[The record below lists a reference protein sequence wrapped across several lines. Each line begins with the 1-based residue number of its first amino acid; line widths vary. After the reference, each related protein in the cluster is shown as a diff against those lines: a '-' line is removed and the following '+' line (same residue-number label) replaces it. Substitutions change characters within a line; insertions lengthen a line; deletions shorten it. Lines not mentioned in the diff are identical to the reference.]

1 MVTVLSATFVAAIS
15 GSAPATT
22 AAIGKIM
29 IPEMERHGY
38 RRDFSAALATASGP
52 IGQMIPPSIPMV
64 IWGVIAEESIAQLF
78 LAVLTPGLLILTGL
92 LLVCYV
98 SGRQLG
104 TARETQ
110 R

>member
-38 RRDFSAALATASGP
+38 RRDFYAALATASGP

-64 IWGVIAEESIAQLF
+64 IWGVIAEESIAKLF
-78 LAVLTPGLLILTGL
+78 LEGIIPGLLLGTGL

-98 SGRQLG
+98 SARQMG
-104 TARETQ
+104 IPRE